1 LINFFLKIP
10 NLVFLATIIC
20 SALLCQT
27 AELQAKPTSTK
38 PSTNPVTNSN
48 STYPTSKKPTSKK
61 PTSKKVANTG
71 QIQFIRPTLPP
82 GNAPGGRRT
91 GGGRRDSCPDM
102 NPKLTA
108 LVPVTE
114 ADSITNVWG
123 LTSAERPTFWFYLPY
138 TKSSK
143 YPTEFILQDSD
154 GETKHQVDITLPEK
168 PGIISVSIP
177 KSVTPLAIGKQYR
190 WFLKVYCNEQKKSLP
205 IYVEGVINRVNLNA
219 IATQQLRTATP
230 QQQVAIYA
238 QNGIWYQA
246 LATLLELR
254 QNNPKDET
262 LQNTWETLLTEI
274 GLIEIADKPLIN

>member
-1 LINFFLKIP
+1 MNFFLKIP
-10 NLVFLATIIC
+10 NLVFPAIFIC

-27 AELQAKPTSTK
+27 AQLQAKPTLTK
-38 PSTNPVTNSN
+38 TSTNPVTNSD
-48 STYPTSKKPTSKK
+48 SKK

-71 QIQFIRPTLPP
+71 QILFIRPTLPP

-91 GGGRRDSCPDM
+91 GGGRRDSCPDV

-108 LVPVTE
+108 LVPITEE

-154 GETKHQVDITLPEK
+154 GETKHQIDITLPEK

-205 IYVEGVINRVNLNA
+205 IYVEGVINRVKMDA
-219 IATQQLRTATP
+219 IATQQLSTATP

-238 QNGIWYQA
+238 KNGIWYQA
-246 LATLLELR
+246 LTTLLELR
-254 QNNPKDET
+254 QKNPQDATLKATWNN
-262 LQNTWETLLTEI
+262 LLTEI
-274 GLIEIADKPLIN
+274 GLIDIADKSVVSVKP